1 MLEKDIEHYFKH
13 QLERYG
19 AKVWKFVS
27 PGRRGVPDRLILLPG
42 GRVRFA
48 ELKAPGKKPRPLQ
61 EAVFRSMKALGHE
74 VPVIDSKADVDALID
89 QWRLQGL
96 IFKRVM

>member
-27 PGRRGVPDRLILLPG
+27 PGKRGVPDRLILLPG
-42 GRVRFA
+42 GRVRFV
-48 ELKAPGKKPRPLQ
+48 ELKAPGKKARPLQ
-61 EAVFRSMKALGHE
+61 KAVFNKMADLGHT
-74 VPVIDSKADVDALID
+74 VYVIDSKVDVDALID